1 MSSSAGRRYIRP
13 FRPEDPRSY
22 LELLMPPDS
31 ASSDNAA
38 GKSLPDD
45 LGGVMSVLDIELVE
59 TGPERVTASM
69 PVTPRHH
76 QPFGV
81 LHGGVSVVLAE
92 SAASVGAYLATPEG
106 YTAVGLEVNAN
117 HVRSVRD
124 GRLAAVATPLHTGRT
139 THVWHV
145 KIHHEDDKLI
155 CVSRSTLAIV
165 DDQAGS

>member
-1 MSSSAGRRYIRP
+1 MSPNSASNAAPSSS
-13 FRPEDPRSY
+13 
-22 LELLMPPDS
+22 
-31 ASSDNAA
+31 

-45 LGGVMSVLDIELVE
+45 LGGVAGLLDIELVE

-76 QPFGV
+76 QPFGM

-92 SAASVGAYLATPEG
+92 SVASVGAYLAAPEG
-106 YTAVGLEVNAN
+106 YAAVGLEVNAN
-117 HVRSVRD
+117 HIRSVQD

-165 DDQAGS
+165 EDPS